1 MVSSAGSGSDCA
13 AMALASSAETKM
25 AVPGLNHLLCSRL
38 SAERIVPGT
47 LAVGAFTSPRKK
59 LDGRASTSCTR
70 GLSIWAS
77 TCSCV
82 AINDVLSAGWKLVA
96 ATEGTAWSCGS
107 PASAHALAPPFRID
121 SSDSPRYFRVQYTR
135 AAAPKS
141 VWSAPVDTTTACTF
155 LSMPSLRIRSASLS
169 VGGNWPGLS
178 AGPRHCAYG
187 AETAPGMWLAE

>member
-1 MVSSAGSGSDCA
+1 
-13 AMALASSAETKM
+13 ETKM

-47 LAVGAFTSPRKK
+47 LAVGAFTSPRQEF
-59 LDGRASTSCTR
+59 DGRASTSCTR

-77 TCSCV
+77 TCSRV
-82 AINDVLSAGWKLVA
+82 AINDLSSTGWKRVA
-96 ATEGTAWSCGS
+96 ATDGTACSCGR
-107 PASAHALAPPFRID
+107 PASAQALAPPFRID
-121 SSDSPRYFRVQYTR
+121 SSDSPRYFSVQYTR

-141 VWSAPVDTTTACTF
+141 VWSAPVETTTVCTP
-155 LSMPSLRIRSASLS
+155 LSMPRPRTRSASLS

-187 AETAPGMWLAE
+187 ADTAPGMWLAE